1 MKKQNWHQN
10 LVTPLF
16 IHSRKTYMPTMY
28 IALEVLSSR
37 ASSLMR
43 ETHMNILNNHN
54 AKLLKRSV
62 LETDGAYM
70 KERQTLLGLEREEW
84 T

>member
-1 MKKQNWHQN
+1 
-10 LVTPLF
+10 
-16 IHSRKTYMPTMY
+16 
-28 IALEVLSSR
+28 
-37 ASSLMR
+37 
-43 ETHMNILNNHN
+43 MNILNNYN

-70 KERQTLLGLEREEW
+70 KERWTLLGLEREEW